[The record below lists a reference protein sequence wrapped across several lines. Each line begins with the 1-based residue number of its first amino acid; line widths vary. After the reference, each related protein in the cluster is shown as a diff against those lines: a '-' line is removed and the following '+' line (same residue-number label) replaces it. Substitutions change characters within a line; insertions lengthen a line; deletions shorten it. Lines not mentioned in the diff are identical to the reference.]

1 MTENYPELRLFLA
14 GAWVGAEAG
23 RTTRE
28 VTNPATGEVLSAL
41 PLAEPQ
47 DLDAAAEAAAAAFP
61 EWRRTPALQRS
72 RILRRAA
79 DVLRSRAAEIGRLTS
94 LEQGKPIAEATSE
107 VHAAAGIFDWF
118 AEEGRRAYGR
128 VVPASRVDRQDLVL
142 REPVGPVLALTPWN
156 FPITIPARKI
166 GAALAA
172 GCTCVIKPAEETPA
186 TALALAQ
193 ACQDAGLPAGVLSMV
208 FGEPAQI
215 SERLIGHPA
224 IRKVTFT
231 GSTAVGAEI
240 AGLAARRV
248 IRTSLELGGHAPVLV
263 FEDADLDL
271 VLRTA
276 GAAKFRNAG
285 QVCISPTRFV
295 VHESLHDDLAAR
307 LAKHAA
313 GLVVGPG
320 TDPDTTMGPLV
331 HDRRVA
337 AIQSLVD
344 DAVARGGQ
352 LLAGGTADEPRG
364 SYYRPTVIAAAAPDS
379 RAMHEEPFGP
389 LALLTPFGSD
399 DEAFDIANS
408 TEYGLAAYAFT
419 DSLRTARRVAAEVQ
433 AGMIAINHAQL
444 VGPETPFGGLK
455 QSGYGSDGGAEA
467 LDDYLNVKLVSQT

>member
-1 MTENYPELRLFLA
+1 
-14 GAWVGAEAG
+14 
-23 RTTRE
+23 
-28 VTNPATGEVLSAL
+28 
-41 PLAEPQ
+41 
-47 DLDAAAEAAAAAFP
+47 
-61 EWRRTPALQRS
+61 
-72 RILRRAA
+72 
-79 DVLRSRAAEIGRLTS
+79 
-94 LEQGKPIAEATSE
+94 
-107 VHAAAGIFDWF
+107 
-118 AEEGRRAYGR
+118 
-128 VVPASRVDRQDLVL
+128 
-142 REPVGPVLALTPWN
+142 
-156 FPITIPARKI
+156 
-166 GAALAA
+166 
-172 GCTCVIKPAEETPA
+172 
-186 TALALAQ
+186 
-193 ACQDAGLPAGVLSMV
+193 MV
-208 FGEPAQI
+208 FGEPAQV

-352 LLAGGTADEPRG
+352 LLAGGTAGEPRG

>member
-128 VVPASRVDRQDLVL
+128 VVPASRADRQDLVL

-186 TALALAQ
+186 TALAW
-193 ACQDAGLPAGVLSMV
+193 
-208 FGEPAQI
+208 
-215 SERLIGHPA
+215 
-224 IRKVTFT
+224 
-231 GSTAVGAEI
+231 
-240 AGLAARRV
+240 
-248 IRTSLELGGHAPVLV
+248 
-263 FEDADLDL
+263 
-271 VLRTA
+271 
-276 GAAKFRNAG
+276 
-285 QVCISPTRFV
+285 
-295 VHESLHDDLAAR
+295 
-307 LAKHAA
+307 
-313 GLVVGPG
+313 
-320 TDPDTTMGPLV
+320 
-331 HDRRVA
+331 
-337 AIQSLVD
+337 
-344 DAVARGGQ
+344 
-352 LLAGGTADEPRG
+352 PR
-364 SYYRPTVIAAAAPDS
+364 
-379 RAMHEEPFGP
+379 RAM
-389 LALLTPFGSD
+389 TPVC
-399 DEAFDIANS
+399 
-408 TEYGLAAYAFT
+408 
-419 DSLRTARRVAAEVQ
+419 RRASSRWS
-433 AGMIAINHAQL
+433 
-444 VGPETPFGGLK
+444 
-455 QSGYGSDGGAEA
+455 SGNRHRSPSG
-467 LDDYLNVKLVSQT
+467 